1 MSDDPKKPDEPE
13 GGDEAR
19 IRAMVRGAM
28 KGGAKKPA
36 IAEAD
41 APAEPEATARTTEA
55 SEEGAPSSE
64 NPSSENPPSE
74 DPDVLIDE
82 VDLKEALRGALQP
95 PPGSVAPN
103 LLSGVQRRLR
113 IRSRGKFYGDGWST
127 AESPKTTY
135 LVTSIVMLVLIAVV
149 FLILVPWSS
158 AKLP

>member
-13 GGDEAR
+13 GDDEAR

-28 KGGAKKPA
+28 KGSAKKPA
-36 IAEAD
+36 ATEGTPAPEAD
-41 APAEPEATARTTEA
+41 EIAPSADSVDAADED
-55 SEEGAPSSE
+55 APSSE
-64 NPSSENPPSE
+64 SPTSG
-74 DPDVLIDE
+74 DPDVLVDD

-95 PPGSVAPN
+95 PPGSIAPN

-113 IRSRGKFYGDGWST
+113 VRSRGKFYGDGWST

-135 LVTSIVMLVLIAVV
+135 LVTSIVMLLLIAVV